1 MTKAHKKNGYAFRST
16 WKHTFS
22 RACNLVQ
29 RGGRSKK
36 VTVVVIL
43 LVIFLLHQY
52 YTNFV
57 IIRVAVYRMHFRA
70 GVHGLLPSADTSEG
84 ALFHQLETMGVE
96 LPNGGCLW
104 DVGANN
110 GVWVS
115 NSYFL
120 LHTKGYTGFLY
131 EPGYDAFSSLVT
143 LYGNRPT
150 VPEYL
155 EKIKDGPVSIPIRP
169 VILNNIALNGRTGND
184 VVTFRTVPNGLGSS
198 FRSSN
203 TFDKQ
208 HKALYHIGTTEV
220 EYMCKEYRDAIQ
232 KDLCTTSTTSLR
244 QHLQVSHYEILDDH
258 GLREGQRIKVVD
270 EKLRGSG
277 SGSLI
282 NGEKKPTT
290 TTVLSI
296 DTEGEG
302 ESIMQKLLEECNN
315 VSFDIVISE
324 SVSPELMEKHKY
336 TMLFTYAL
344 NRVWIGPTLQASLN
358 NRIKEN
364 KSINKNA
371 NTLIAELMEIH

>member
-1 MTKAHKKNGYAFRST
+1 M
-16 WKHTFS
+16 
-22 RACNLVQ
+22 
-29 RGGRSKK
+29 
-36 VTVVVIL
+36 
-43 LVIFLLHQY
+43 
-52 YTNFV
+52 
-57 IIRVAVYRMHFRA
+57 
-70 GVHGLLPSADTSEG
+70 LPSADTSEG

-155 EKIKDGPVSIPIRP
+155 EKIKDGAVSIPIRP

-244 QHLQVSHYEILDDH
+244 QH
-258 GLREGQRIKVVD
+258 D

-358 NRIKEN
+358 NRIKQN
-364 KSINKNA
+364 KSIYK
-371 NTLIAELMEIH
+371 